1 MAKGRGRSNNSD
13 DGNLD
18 MTPMIDIV
26 FQLIIFFIVTITI
39 TKEVNP
45 DIKLADAKDAPE
57 VEFADTTLT
66 VEVSRRGWIS
76 IHGAQLTKAKLRSVA
91 QRRYDIFGE
100 YPVVIRADYRAR
112 HKDVREVMDT
122 VSSIGLWKI
131 SFVAIKEKKT

>member
-1 MAKGRGRSNNSD
+1 MAKGRDRTKNSG
-13 DGNLD
+13 DGTLD

-26 FQLIIFFIVTITI
+26 FQLIIFFIVTLTI

-45 DIKLADAKDAPE
+45 EIELSMAEAAPE
-57 VEFADTTLT
+57 VDFADTTLT
-66 VEVSRRGWIS
+66 VEVSKRGNIS
-76 IHGAQLTKAKLRSVA
+76 IHGAQLTRAKLRSVA

-112 HKDVREVMDT
+112 HKAVREVMDT
-122 VSSIGLWKI
+122 VSEIGLWKI